1 MPRGRSVSVEDKRRL
16 VRAYRNAE
24 DYQLLADQL
33 GINRST
39 ARSIVSIAMRQPDPE
54 NITNRARGGAMRVKV
69 DDEMR
74 RTVEEILGENAAI
87 TLKNMNEELR
97 RRLPNKPH
105 ICDSHLG
112 RVCHG
117 ICSSQ

>member
-1 MPRGRSVSVEDKRRL
+1 
-16 VRAYRNAE
+16 
-24 DYQLLADQL
+24 
-33 GINRST
+33 
-39 ARSIVSIAMRQPDPE
+39 
-54 NITNRARGGAMRVKV
+54 MRVKV

-74 RTVEEILGENAAI
+74 RTVEEILRENAAI
-87 TLKNMNEELR
+87 TLENMNEELR

-117 ICSSQ
+117 MFFTMKKLEPAPFDRNRPDVKDERHRYVTWFMEVANRGPRVVYVDESGFNV